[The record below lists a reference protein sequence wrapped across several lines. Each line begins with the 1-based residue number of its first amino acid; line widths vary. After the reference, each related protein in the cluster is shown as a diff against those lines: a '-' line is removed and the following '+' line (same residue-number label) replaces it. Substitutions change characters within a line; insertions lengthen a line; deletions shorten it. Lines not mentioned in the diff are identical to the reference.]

1 MHFQKRVLADGTST
15 YRVFENYIDP
25 LTGKR
30 KRASVSF
37 KSNSQRGKAQA
48 ARELD
53 EKIEELTSQRAQA
66 LDKRVQ
72 KWTFKDLREDWFDL
86 WKQSVK
92 PMTIKREA
100 LVIRRL
106 NQIIA
111 DDILVKNITPMLVNK
126 CLQDYREKYS
136 ASFATMQH
144 IKSTFNKLF
153 DHAVLYNIIPAS
165 PTAVLHLK
173 ATTTEKIERK
183 DRLESKFLDSREVK
197 VLFTELA
204 QRRNPAY
211 YDLAL
216 FMIATG
222 CRIGEASGLTS
233 DKIDFAKK
241 TVTISSSMQSHD
253 LRVDE
258 YYEDTVKTVAGER
271 VEQLPDFAIAALK
284 RAIHRNAVFDRRMKE
299 LPSDA
304 FHEFQ
309 VIFRTEYGSPI
320 TSHSFR
326 EVLGRI
332 KADLEKNCEKRYGF
346 KWTKN
351 PVPHSFRHIHISVL
365 RDDSSVTLKEV
376 QERVGHVE
384 ERTTDGYTHRLS
396 HSQEKS
402 VEVIDTFARK
412 VGISLQPV

>member
-1 MHFQKRVLADGTST
+1 MSA
-15 YRVFENYIDP
+15 
-25 LTGKR
+25 
-30 KRASVSF
+30 
-37 KSNSQRGKAQA
+37 
-48 ARELD
+48 
-53 EKIEELTSQRAQA
+53 
-66 LDKRVQ
+66 
-72 KWTFKDLREDWFDL
+72 FKDLREDWFDL

-216 FMIATG
+216 LYD
-222 CRIGEASGLTS
+222 CNR
-233 DKIDFAKK
+233 
-241 TVTISSSMQSHD
+241 
-253 LRVDE
+253 
-258 YYEDTVKTVAGER
+258 
-271 VEQLPDFAIAALK
+271 LP
-284 RAIHRNAVFDRRMKE
+284 N
-299 LPSDA
+299 
-304 FHEFQ
+304 
-309 VIFRTEYGSPI
+309 
-320 TSHSFR
+320 
-326 EVLGRI
+326 
-332 KADLEKNCEKRYGF
+332 
-346 KWTKN
+346 W
-351 PVPHSFRHIHISVL
+351 
-365 RDDSSVTLKEV
+365 
-376 QERVGHVE
+376 
-384 ERTTDGYTHRLS
+384 
-396 HSQEKS
+396 
-402 VEVIDTFARK
+402 
-412 VGISLQPV
+412 